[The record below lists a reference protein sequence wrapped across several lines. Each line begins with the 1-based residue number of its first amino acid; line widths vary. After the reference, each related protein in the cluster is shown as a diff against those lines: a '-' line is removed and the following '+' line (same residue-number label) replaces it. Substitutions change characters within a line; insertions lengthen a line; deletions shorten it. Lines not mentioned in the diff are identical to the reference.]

1 MNLMWVGV
9 WVGGLGNFVTVG
21 LSSVIFDIK
30 IKR

>member
-9 WVGGLGNFVTVG
+9 WAGGLGHFVTVG
-21 LSSVIFDIK
+21 LNSVIFDIK